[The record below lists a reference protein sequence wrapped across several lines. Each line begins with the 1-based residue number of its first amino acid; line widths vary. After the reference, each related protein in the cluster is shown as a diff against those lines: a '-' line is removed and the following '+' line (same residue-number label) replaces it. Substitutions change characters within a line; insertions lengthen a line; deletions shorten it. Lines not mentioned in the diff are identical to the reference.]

1 MKAIVLIIYYKRTE
15 KVINM
20 DKIKVVGARLHN
32 LKNLNVEI
40 PKKKMVVITGVSGSG
55 KSSLAFDIIFDEGM
69 NRYLQA
75 IGFPPKFEDEKPFDL
90 LEGLSPTVAVEQ
102 RTTRVF
108 NPRSTVGTK
117 TRLYNLL
124 RMLYATEGVLICPI
138 CKEAVNEN
146 LECDLCGMIVERLE
160 IKHFSFN
167 EPSGMCLACKGRG
180 YQMHLKEELIV
191 QDYNKNLMQITKAG
205 SAVFADQI
213 RFVEQLPKF
222 YDFDIKAPYKDL
234 PEDVKQV
241 FLYGSGKKLSFEWD
255 SKTFTG
261 TLERVFEGI
270 IPHIERALT
279 ESKSAYRRDKI
290 HKNFMLLKKCE
301 ECEGY
306 RINEQARSVKIGD
319 KNIGE
324 LAIMPIDQLISFL
337 EELTKKYLSTIQ
349 GKNMCGI
356 VIKGLNSMRDVG
368 LSYIHLNRTLPTL
381 SGGELQRLSLM
392 THLDAGIDSLIYIL
406 DEPSMSLHEREKDSL
421 IEFLK
426 KLKDLGNTIIIVEHD
441 KRFIEIADDI
451 IDIGPGAGINGGE
464 LVFQGSLEELKNT
477 SNSYTAQFLTGK
489 ISLPQKSAELKKAIN
504 NSTEYLTIKNAKT
517 NNLKNIEVKIPLSMM
532 VGIAGVSG
540 SGKSSLIL
548 DTLVPLLQPFFKRG
562 IDKNKNKNN
571 ENGEEENGEEFL
583 EYSGMISG
591 WENLDEV
598 IVVNQK
604 PISRVKTSTPAS
616 YIGIWDKIRN
626 KFSKLAE
633 SKKRKYSAGHFS
645 YNSDKGRCPSCKG
658 TGEQDLKISFL
669 SSFNIICKECHGF
682 RYKPEILDVKY
693 KNNSIV
699 DVLNMTVS
707 EALKLFKSDA
717 SISKILQILENIGMG
732 YITLG
737 QPAPTLSGGEAQR
750 VKLAKELG
758 RARKTKSLYILD
770 EPTVGLS
777 FYDVVKLIELLDQLV
792 REGNSV
798 LIIEHDPEIL
808 SYCDYLI
815 ELGPE
820 GGPKGGE
827 VIAEGPLAKIKEN
840 VNSRTGPYLN

>member
-1 MKAIVLIIYYKRTE
+1 
-15 KVINM
+15 M
-20 DKIKVVGARLHN
+20 DKIKIVGARLHN
-32 LKNLNVEI
+32 LKDLNVEI
-40 PKKKMVVITGVSGSG
+40 PKKKMVLITGVSGSG

-69 NRYLQA
+69 NRYLQS

-124 RMLYATEGVLICPI
+124 RMLYATEGTLICPI
-138 CKEAVNEN
+138 CKELVNEN
-146 LECDLCGMIVERLE
+146 LECDICGMVVERLE

-180 YQMHLKEELIV
+180 YQMHLTEELIV
-191 QDYNKNLMQITKAG
+191 QDYNKNLIQITKAG

-222 YDFDIKAPYKDL
+222 YDFDIKTPYKDL
-234 PEDVKQV
+234 PEEVKQV

-279 ESKSAYRRDKI
+279 ESKSTYRRNKI
-290 HKNFMLLKKCE
+290 HKNFMSLKKCE

-306 RINEQARSVKIGD
+306 RINEKARSVKIGGRH
-319 KNIGE
+319 IGE
-324 LAIMPIDQLISFL
+324 LGMMPIDELSSFL
-337 EELTKKYLSTIQ
+337 EELSKNSISTVQ
-349 GKNMCGI
+349 GKNLCEL
-356 VIKGLNSMRDVG
+356 VIKSLRSIKEVG
-368 LSYIHLNRTLPTL
+368 LGYIHLHRALPTL

-392 THLDAGIDSLIYIL
+392 THLDAGIDSLVYIL
-406 DEPSMSLHEREKDSL
+406 DEPSMSLHELEKDSL
-421 IEFLK
+421 IELLK
-426 KLKDLGNTIIIVEHD
+426 KLKDLGNSIIIVEHD
-441 KRFIEIADDI
+441 KRFIEIADEI
-451 IDIGPGAGINGGE
+451 IDIGPGAGLNGGE
-464 LVFQGSLEELKNT
+464 LVYQGSLDGLKHI
-477 SNSYTAQFLTGK
+477 SNSYTGQFLTGK
-489 ISLPQKSAELKKAIN
+489 ITLPVKSDKSIKVVN
-504 NSTEYLTIKNAKT
+504 NSTKFLTIKNANT
-517 NNLKNIEVKIPLSMM
+517 NNLKNIEVKIPLGMM
-532 VGIAGVSG
+532 VGVAGVSG

-562 IDKNKNKNN
+562 VDKAKNKKN
-571 ENGEEENGEEFL
+571 ENDEEENGEELL
-583 EYSGMISG
+583 EYSGMVSG

-626 KFSKLAE
+626 IFAKVAGA
-633 SKKRKYSAGHFS
+633 KKRRYSPGHFS

-669 SSFNIICKECHGF
+669 SSFNIVCRECHGL
-682 RYKPEILDVKY
+682 RYKPEILEIKY
-693 KNNSIV
+693 KDKSIA

-707 EALKLFKSDA
+707 EAAKLFASD
-717 SISKILQILENIGMG
+717 SNISNVLQILKDIGMG

-750 VKLAKELG
+750 IKLAKELG

-798 LIIEHDPEIL
+798 IIIEHDPEIL
-808 SYCDYLI
+808 SYCDYVI

-827 VIAEGPLAKIKEN
+827 VIAQGSVAKIKEN
-840 VNSRTGPYLN
+840 SNSNTGPYLN

>member
-1 MKAIVLIIYYKRTE
+1 
-15 KVINM
+15 M
-20 DKIKVVGARLHN
+20 DKIRVVGARLHN
-32 LKNLNVEI
+32 LKDLNVEI
-40 PKKKMVVITGVSGSG
+40 PKKKIVLITGVSGSG

-69 NRYLQA
+69 NRYLQS

-90 LEGLSPTVAVEQ
+90 IEGLSPTVAVEQ

-124 RMLYATEGVLICPI
+124 RMLYATEGKLICPI
-138 CKEAVNEN
+138 CKEPVDEN
-146 LECDLCGMIVERLE
+146 LECDICGMVIEGLE

-180 YQMHLKEELIV
+180 YQMHLTEELIV
-191 QDYNKNLMQITKAG
+191 QDYNKNLIQITKAG

-213 RFVEQLPKF
+213 RFVMQLPKF
-222 YDFDIKAPYKDL
+222 YDFEIKTPYKDL
-234 PEDVKQV
+234 PEEVKQI
-241 FLYGSGKKLSFEWD
+241 FLYGSGKILPFDWD

-261 TLERVFEGI
+261 ILEREFEGI
-270 IPHIERALT
+270 IPHIKRALT

-290 HKNFMLLKKCE
+290 HKNFMSLKKCD
-301 ECEGY
+301 ECGGY

-319 KNIGE
+319 KHIGE
-324 LAIMPIDQLISFL
+324 LGMMPITQLISFL
-337 EELTKKYLSTIQ
+337 KELKKNNITTVQ
-349 GKNMCGI
+349 GKNMNKL
-356 VIKGLNSMRDVG
+356 VIKGLSSMRDVG
-368 LSYIHLNRTLPTL
+368 LSYIHLNRALPTL

-421 IEFLK
+421 IELLK

-441 KRFIEIADDI
+441 KRFIEIADEI
-451 IDIGPGAGINGGE
+451 IDIGPGAGKNGGE
-464 LVFQGSLEELKNT
+464 LVFQGTIDELKNV
-477 SNSYTAQFLTGK
+477 SNSYTGQFLSGK
-489 ISLPQKSAELKKAIN
+489 LSLPDKPENLKKFIDK
-504 NSTEYLTIKNAKT
+504 STNFLTIKNAKT
-517 NNLKNIEVKIPLSMM
+517 NNLKNIEVKIPLGMM
-532 VGIAGVSG
+532 VGVAGVSG

-562 IDKNKNKNN
+562 ADKAKNKNN
-571 ENGEEENGEEFL
+571 DNGEEENGEELL
-583 EYSGMISG
+583 EYSGMVSG
-591 WENLDEV
+591 WEFLDEV
-598 IVVNQK
+598 IVVSQK

-616 YIGIWDKIRN
+616 YIRIWDKIRN
-626 KFSKLAE
+626 IFSKVAE
-633 SKKRKYSAGHFS
+633 SKKRKYTAGHFS

-669 SSFNIICKECHGF
+669 SSFNIICKECHGL
-682 RYKPEILDVKY
+682 RYKTEILDVKY
-693 KNNSIV
+693 KNKSIA

-707 EALKLFKSDA
+707 EALKLFALDNNIA
-717 SISKILQILENIGMG
+717 NVLQILENIGMG

-737 QPAPTLSGGEAQR
+737 QPSPTLSGGEAQR

-777 FYDVVKLIELLDQLV
+777 FYDAIKLMELLDQLV

-798 LIIEHDPEIL
+798 VVIEHDPEIL
-808 SYCDYLI
+808 SYVDYII

-827 VIAEGPLAKIKEN
+827 IIATGTPQEIIANAKS
-840 VNSRTGPYLN
+840 VTGKYLK

>member
-1 MKAIVLIIYYKRTE
+1 
-15 KVINM
+15 M

-32 LKNLNVEI
+32 LKDLNVEI
-40 PKKKMVVITGVSGSG
+40 PKKKMVLITGVSGSG

-69 NRYLQA
+69 NRYLQS

-102 RTTRVF
+102 RTTRIF

-124 RMLYATEGVLICPI
+124 RMLYATEGKLICPI
-138 CKEAVNEN
+138 CKEPVTEN
-146 LECDLCGMIVERLE
+146 LECDICGMVVDRLE
-160 IKHFSFN
+160 IKYFSFN

-180 YQMHLKEELIV
+180 YQMHLTEELIV
-191 QDYNKNLMQITKAG
+191 QDYNRNLIQITKAG

-222 YDFDIKAPYKDL
+222 YDFDIKTPYKDL
-234 PEDVKQV
+234 PEGIKQV
-241 FLYGSGKKLSFEWD
+241 FLYGSGKILPFDWD

-261 TLERVFEGI
+261 ILDRKFEGI

-279 ESKSAYRRDKI
+279 ESKSTYRHDKI
-290 HKNFMLLKKCE
+290 HKNFMLLKKCD

-319 KNIGE
+319 KHIGE
-324 LAIMPIDQLISFL
+324 LGMMPIDQLISFL
-337 EELTKKYLSTIQ
+337 EELKKNNITTVQ
-349 GKNMCGI
+349 GKSMSELI
-356 VIKGLNSMRDVG
+356 IKGLHSMRDVG

-406 DEPSMSLHEREKDSL
+406 DEPSMSLHELEKDSL

-441 KRFIEIADDI
+441 KRFIEIADEI
-451 IDIGPGAGINGGE
+451 IDIGPGAGINGGK
-464 LVFQGSLEELKNT
+464 LVFQGKLDELKNV
-477 SNSYTAQFLTGK
+477 SNSYTGQFLSGK
-489 ISLPQKSAELKKAIN
+489 LSLPQKPNDLKKKVDD
-504 NSTEYLTIKNAKT
+504 STDFLTIKNAKT
-517 NNLKNIEVKIPLSMM
+517 NNLKSIKVEIPLGMM

-540 SGKSSLIL
+540 SGKSSLVL

-562 IDKNKNKNN
+562 ADKTKKKNN
-571 ENGEEENGEEFL
+571 ENGEEVNGEELL
-583 EYSGMISG
+583 EYSGKVSG
-591 WENLDEV
+591 WEKLDEV
-598 IVVNQK
+598 IVVSQK

-616 YIGIWDKIRN
+616 YVGIWDKIRD

-633 SKKRKYSAGHFS
+633 SKKRKYTSGHFS

-669 SSFNIICKECHGF
+669 SSFNIVCKECHGL
-682 RYKPEILDVKY
+682 RYKPEILEVKY
-693 KNNSIV
+693 KNNSIA

-707 EALKLFKSDA
+707 EASKLFAVDN
-717 SISKILQILENIGMG
+717 SISNILQILEDIGMG

-737 QPAPTLSGGEAQR
+737 QPSPTLSGGEAQR

-758 RARKTKSLYILD
+758 RARKTKSLYVLD

-777 FYDVVKLIELLDQLV
+777 FYDVVKLMELLDQLV

-798 LIIEHDPEIL
+798 IIIEHDPEIL
-808 SYCDYLI
+808 SYTDYII

-820 GGPKGGE
+820 GGPNGGE
-827 VIAEGPLAKIKEN
+827 VIAMGTPKEIK
-840 VNSRTGPYLN
+840 VNKNSKTGSYLL

>member
-1 MKAIVLIIYYKRTE
+1 MR
-15 KVINM
+15 M

-32 LKNLNVEI
+32 LKDLNVEI
-40 PKKKMVVITGVSGSG
+40 PKKKMILITGVSGSG

-69 NRYLQA
+69 NRYLQS

-90 LEGLSPTVAVEQ
+90 IEGLSPTVAVEQ

-124 RMLYATEGVLICPI
+124 RMLYATEGKLICPI
-138 CKEAVNEN
+138 CKEPVNQN
-146 LECDLCGMIVERLE
+146 LECDICGMVVDRLE

-180 YQMHLKEELIV
+180 YQMHLTEELIV
-191 QDYNKNLMQITKAG
+191 QDYNRNLIQITRAG
-205 SAVFADQI
+205 SPVFGDQI

-222 YDFDIKAPYKDL
+222 YDFDINTPYKDL
-234 PEDVKQV
+234 PEDVKQI
-241 FLYGSGKKLSFEWD
+241 FLYGSGKILPFDWD

-261 TLERVFEGI
+261 ILERVFEGI
-270 IPHIERALT
+270 IPHIKRALT
-279 ESKSAYRRDKI
+279 ESKSVYRRDKI
-290 HKNFMLLKKCE
+290 HKNFMSLKKCD

-319 KNIGE
+319 KHIGE
-324 LAIMPIDQLISFL
+324 LAKMPIDQLISFL
-337 EELTKKYLSTIQ
+337 KELKKNNIKTIQ
-349 GKNMCGI
+349 GKNMSKL
-356 VIKGLNSMRDVG
+356 VIKGLRSMRGVG
-368 LSYIHLNRTLPTL
+368 LSYINLNRPLPTL

-421 IEFLK
+421 IELLK

-441 KRFIEIADDI
+441 KRFIEIADEI
-451 IDIGPGAGINGGE
+451 IDIGPGAGKNGGE
-464 LVFQGSLEELKNT
+464 LVFQGTIDELKNV
-477 SNSYTAQFLTGK
+477 SNSYTGQFLNGK
-489 ISLPQKSAELKKAIN
+489 LSLPDKPENLKKFIDK
-504 NSTEYLTIKNAKT
+504 STNFLTIKNAKT
-517 NNLKNIEVKIPLSMM
+517 NNLKNVEVKIPLGMM
-532 VGIAGVSG
+532 VGVAGVSG

-562 IDKNKNKNN
+562 VDKNKIKYN
-571 ENGEEENGEEFL
+571 ENGEEQNGDELL
-583 EYSGMISG
+583 EYSGMVSG

-598 IVVNQK
+598 IVVSQK

-616 YIGIWDKIRN
+616 YIRIWDKIRN
-626 KFSKLAE
+626 IFSKLAE
-633 SKKRKYSAGHFS
+633 SKKREYTAGHFS

-669 SSFNIICKECHGF
+669 SSFNIICKECHGL
-682 RYKPEILDVKY
+682 RYKTEILDVKY
-693 KNNSIV
+693 NDNSIA

-707 EALKLFKSDA
+707 EALKLFASDNN
-717 SISKILQILENIGMG
+717 ISNVLQILENIGMG

-737 QPAPTLSGGEAQR
+737 QPSPTLSGGEAQR

-758 RARKTKSLYILD
+758 RAKKTKSLYILD

-777 FYDVVKLIELLDQLV
+777 FYDAIKLMELLDQLV

-798 LIIEHDPEIL
+798 VVIEHDPEIL
-808 SYCDYLI
+808 SYVDYLI

-827 VIAEGPLAKIKEN
+827 IIATGTPQEIIVNAKS
-840 VNSRTGPYLN
+840 VTGKYLK

>member
-1 MKAIVLIIYYKRTE
+1 
-15 KVINM
+15 M
-20 DKIKVVGARLHN
+20 DIIKVVGARLHN
-32 LKNLNVEI
+32 LKDLNVEI
-40 PKKKMVVITGVSGSG
+40 PKKKMVLITGVSGSG
-55 KSSLAFDIIFDEGM
+55 KSTLAFDIIFDEGM
-69 NRYLQA
+69 NRYLQS

-90 LEGLSPTVAVEQ
+90 IEGLSPTVAVEQ

-124 RMLYATEGVLICPI
+124 RMLYATEGKLICPI
-138 CKEAVNEN
+138 CKEPVNQN
-146 LECDLCGMIVERLE
+146 LECDICGMVVDRLE

-180 YQMHLKEELIV
+180 YQMHLTEELIV
-191 QDYNKNLMQITKAG
+191 QDYNRNLIQITKAG
-205 SAVFADQI
+205 SPVFGDQI

-222 YDFDIKAPYKDL
+222 YDFDINTPYKDL
-234 PEDVKQV
+234 PEDVKQI
-241 FLYGSGKKLSFEWD
+241 FLYGSGKILPFDWD

-261 TLERVFEGI
+261 ILERVFEGI
-270 IPHIERALT
+270 IPHIKRALT
-279 ESKSAYRRDKI
+279 ESKSVYRRDKI
-290 HKNFMLLKKCE
+290 HKNFMSLKKCD

-319 KNIGE
+319 KHIGE
-324 LAIMPIDQLISFL
+324 LAKMPIDQLISFL
-337 EELTKKYLSTIQ
+337 KELKKNNIKTVQ
-349 GKNMCGI
+349 GKNMSKL
-356 VIKGLNSMRDVG
+356 VIKGLRSMRDVG
-368 LSYIHLNRTLPTL
+368 LSYINLNRPLPTL

-421 IEFLK
+421 IELLK

-441 KRFIEIADDI
+441 KRFIEIADEI
-451 IDIGPGAGINGGE
+451 IDIGPGAGKNGGE
-464 LVFQGSLEELKNT
+464 LVFQGTIDELKNV
-477 SNSYTAQFLTGK
+477 SNSYTGKFLSGK
-489 ISLPQKSAELKKAIN
+489 LSLPDKPDDLKKKIDD
-504 NSTEYLTIKNAKT
+504 STDFLTIKNAKT
-517 NNLKNIEVKIPLSMM
+517 NNLKNLEVKIPLGMM

-562 IDKNKNKNN
+562 ADKNKKKNN
-571 ENGEEENGEEFL
+571 ENSEDENGEELL
-583 EYSGMISG
+583 EYSGTVSG

-598 IVVNQK
+598 IVVSQK

-616 YIGIWDKIRN
+616 YIGIWDKIRD
-626 KFSKLAE
+626 KFSKQAE
-633 SKKRKYSAGHFS
+633 SKKRKYTSGHFS
-645 YNSDKGRCPSCKG
+645 YNSDKGRCPVCKG

-669 SSFNIICKECHGF
+669 SSFNIICKECHGL
-682 RYKPEILDVKY
+682 RYKPEILEVKY
-693 KNNSIV
+693 KGNSIS

-707 EALKLFKSDA
+707 EASKLFATDN
-717 SISKILQILENIGMG
+717 SISNILQILEDIGMG

-737 QPAPTLSGGEAQR
+737 QPTPTLSGGEAQR

-758 RARKTKSLYILD
+758 KARKTKSLYVLD

-777 FYDVVKLIELLDQLV
+777 FYDAVKLMDLLDQLV

-808 SYCDYLI
+808 SYTDYII

-820 GGPKGGE
+820 GGPSGGE
-827 VIAEGPLAKIKEN
+827 VIATGTPQEIKEN
-840 VNSRTGPYLN
+840 INSKTGSYLL